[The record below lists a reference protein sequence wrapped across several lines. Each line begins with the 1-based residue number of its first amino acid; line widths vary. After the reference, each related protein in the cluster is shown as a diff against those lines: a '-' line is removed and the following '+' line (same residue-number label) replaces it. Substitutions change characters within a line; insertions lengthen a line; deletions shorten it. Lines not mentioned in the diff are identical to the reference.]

1 MMLKYVLTLFVLTL
15 SIPAVG
21 FAQLCDGD
29 CGNDGTVTVDEIV
42 TGVNLALGSAA
53 LSRCNP
59 LDRDT
64 SGEVTV
70 DELIVA
76 INNALA
82 GCPAPPVQSLRGVAA
97 TGEPIV
103 GRVCAVAGNGNEV
116 GCSLT
121 AADGSFRINTVGAN
135 GPFLLSAS
143 PTGSGQRQFSW
154 SDVND
159 GLANV
164 TPFTTLALLLA
175 SDYADLPSLY
185 QGWGTQQS
193 TVDPDI
199 LDTAIDAV
207 LDNFA
212 GRLAGVVPS
221 NFDPF
226 TSPFFANGTG
236 FDAVLDALNFTF
248 DFVNGTVNLDGTG
261 LVIDFDPNP
270 NPGGNYRLTIS
281 VAVGPAPATQ
291 VAVVNNVP
299 KPDAT
304 GQFCVPELFNIGL
317 GGIGTY
323 TINSCTFD
331 GTTGRIVA
339 TVTVAGFTITY
350 TATYTYTPL

>member
-1 MMLKYVLTLFVLTL
+1 MLKRTFFVLTL
-15 SIPAVG
+15 GLLLPATG

-42 TGVNLALGSAA
+42 TGVNLALGAA
-53 LSRCNP
+53 PLSQCNP
-59 LDRDT
+59 LDRNA

-82 GCPAPPVQSLRGVAA
+82 GCPVPPAQSLRGVAA
-97 TGEPIV
+97 TGSPIL
-103 GRVCAVAGNGNEV
+103 GRVCAVGGNGVEV

-121 AADGSFRINTVGAN
+121 ANDGSFRINTVGAS
-135 GPFLLSAS
+135 GPFLLSAN
-143 PTGSGQRQFSW
+143 PTLSGQRQFSW
-154 SDVND
+154 SDVNN
-159 GLANV
+159 GVANV

-175 SDYADLPSLY
+175 SDHANLGNLY
-185 QGWGTQQS
+185 QNWGSQQS
-193 TVDPDI
+193 AISPSV
-199 LDTAIDAV
+199 LDDAIDAV
-207 LDNFA
+207 LAHFA
-212 GRLAGVVPS
+212 NRLSGVVAS

-226 TSPFFANGTG
+226 TSPFLANGTG
-236 FDAVLDALNFTF
+236 FDAVLDTLRFSF
-248 DFVNGTVNLDGTG
+248 DFASGTVNLNGTG

-281 VAVGPAPATQ
+281 VAVGPAPAMQ
-291 VAVVNNVP
+291 VAVINNVP
-299 KPDAT
+299 KPAAT
-304 GQFCVPELFNIGL
+304 GQFCVPEIFNIGL

-323 TINSCTFD
+323 TINTCTFD

-339 TVTVAGFTITY
+339 TVTVPGFSITY